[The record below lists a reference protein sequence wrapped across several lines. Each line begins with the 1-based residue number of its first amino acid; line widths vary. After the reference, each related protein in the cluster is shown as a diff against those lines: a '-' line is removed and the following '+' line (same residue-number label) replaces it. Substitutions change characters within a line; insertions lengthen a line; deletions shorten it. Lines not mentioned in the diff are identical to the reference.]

1 MELSVRSLHLVF
13 HLPSRVEK
21 DVPLPSTNLADSISE
36 AAQLFA
42 HEEITREESTEVYQA
57 FQSSGT
63 SHTGK
68 SDDYVPGGLDG
79 PKGDPEVLSDVEPIG
94 ISMFASM
101 FEYLLSQ
108 FTFSAKD
115 ISITVIHPGRSSFR
129 FKVSEL
135 HYGRPTSGRGES
147 TRTINISG
155 LEIAHRD
162 LSTSESPGS
171 VRSETRFLP
180 SASCKFD
187 AASHRVDNAALSSPI
202 AISSSPLPSSSQE
215 GGSGSNGSVPSAG
228 SSAPEERSRP
238 GSASSSTTSSIF
250 HSVLTSQGSQPKPEN
265 CEATNIHPQ
274 DAGANDMG
282 PNPSG
287 GAVGESPLSQADE
300 AMEDGSFHQVIFS
313 LVTEPIVVHITT
325 SPLPKTSVDFTL
337 HTSEL
342 DTSGSD
348 SRQPNLEISVSVG
361 IVACALTAAQ
371 INSILDVVS
380 TIGSHSS
387 PSTAPLV
394 SNNAGFVVPPLSLLD
409 QATLTMQIRGLV
421 LLLQAVP
428 PPLTCSSQDL
438 PLADFF
444 THPLTPPKTNHSYI
458 RFLIDRLR
466 ADLSVST
473 TLEQLTDEH
482 TPSPGHTAERS
493 RVPRVVRG
501 TTLNHIRFSVG
512 DLSAFAFCM
521 DSKASHAAR
530 QAFVLPIILT
540 DPHLSAQ
547 YRPEHHFPSNM
558 DHHFDVSPDFLRKAV
573 PSLPEFGLSD
583 WTLESN
589 RSSQA
594 KPSLW
599 RVRPPPSYRRSQKS
613 HAGDPPITPPV
624 ASSPQT
630 ISEETSANK
639 SQSALS
645 GRIILSSPKDPGT
658 GAKSTCS
665 IHIDVIPLHVFV
677 DMGNIPAALEF
688 LEMLSA
694 QRSRSGSS
702 EPEVEVE
709 DGGARGCA
717 NSGDLTPL
725 SSPHRKN
732 LHQICEPELKDLD
745 QSVEYSSKESAA
757 GEAARRSRKLYRHTQ
772 VFNTVTCP
780 TLLAKLEEQ
789 DQSQRDGQ
797 TEFDINFAMVRVQ
810 IRCPS
815 PPSTLQRSGAAILDV
830 HVLRLTSRS
839 PLGAGGKYR
848 HRFSTKTESTY
859 ENSNSRDNHLL
870 TAEWRT
876 LLLASSSAGAET
888 AGGFCSIGPLSS
900 AADSEVPTSHD
911 HTRFQEDPSP
921 FIKLSRN
928 LPVPSRRNS
937 GRSAAVVVEIDI
949 PSILIC
955 LSKQIFDSLQFWV
968 DDVSQLLERTMTAS
982 GEVAQENSSR
992 DPSLVGS
999 RFFSASKQGS
1009 VDTAV
1014 DEASAGHIKSS
1025 TESIVKVTISEGEK
1039 HLIYFYRLLIRP
1051 RFNEALGSSD

>member
-1 MELSVRSLHLVF
+1 MELSVRSLDLVF

-63 SHTGK
+63 SHTSK

-79 PKGDPEVLSDVEPIG
+79 PKDDPEVPSDVEPIG

-115 ISITVIHPGRSSFR
+115 ITITVIHPGRSSLR

-135 HYGRPTSGRGES
+135 HYGRPTSDRGES
-147 TRTINISG
+147 IRTISISG

-162 LSTSESPGS
+162 LSTSESPAS
-171 VRSETRFLP
+171 VHSEARFLP
-180 SASCKFD
+180 SQAASCEFN

-202 AISSSPLPSSSQE
+202 AISSSPLPSSSPE
-215 GGSGSNGSVPSAG
+215 GRSGSNESVPFVG

-238 GSASSSTTSSIF
+238 SSASSSTTSSIF
-250 HSVLTSQGSQPKPEN
+250 HSVLTSQGSQLKPEN
-265 CEATNIHPQ
+265 CEATNIHSQ
-274 DAGANDMG
+274 DAGVNDMG

-287 GAVGESPLSQADE
+287 STVGESPLSQADE
-300 AMEDGSFHQVIFS
+300 AVEDGLFHRVIFS

-325 SPLPKTSVDFTL
+325 SPLPKPSVDFTP

-361 IVACALTAAQ
+361 IIACALTAAQ

-380 TIGSHSS
+380 TIGSHSR
-387 PSTAPLV
+387 PSTTPLV

-409 QATLTMQIRGLV
+409 QATLTMHIRGLV
-421 LLLQAVP
+421 LLLQSVP
-428 PPLTCSSQDL
+428 PPLTSSSQDV

-444 THPLTPPKTNHSYI
+444 THPLTPPKTNHSYV
-458 RFLIDRLR
+458 RFLVDRLR

-473 TLEQLTDEH
+473 TLEQLADEH
-482 TPSPGHTAERS
+482 TPSPGHMAERS

-501 TTLNHIRFSVG
+501 TTLNHIGFSIE

-521 DSKASHAAR
+521 DSGATASHAAR

-540 DPHLSAQ
+540 DPHLFTQ

-558 DHHFDVSPDFLRKAV
+558 DHHFDVSPNSLRKTV
-573 PSLPEFGLSD
+573 PALPEFGISD
-583 WTLESN
+583 WTLEGN
-589 RSSQA
+589 RTSQA
-594 KPSLW
+594 KLSLW
-599 RVRPPPSYRRSQKS
+599 RVRPPPGYRRSQKS
-613 HAGDPPITPPV
+613 HAGDPSITPPV

-630 ISEETSANK
+630 VSEETSANK
-639 SQSALS
+639 PQSALS
-645 GRIILSSPKDPGT
+645 GRIMLSSPKDPGT

-694 QRSRSGSS
+694 QRNKSGPF

-709 DGGARGCA
+709 NGGARGCA

-732 LHQICEPELKDLD
+732 LHQISEPELKDLN
-745 QSVEYSSKESAA
+745 QSVEYPSKEPAA
-757 GEAARRSRKLYRHTQ
+757 GGSTRRSRIHYRHTQ
-772 VFNTVTCP
+772 VF
-780 TLLAKLEEQ
+780 
-789 DQSQRDGQ
+789 
-797 TEFDINFAMVRVQ
+797 
-810 IRCPS
+810 
-815 PPSTLQRSGAAILDV
+815 
-830 HVLRLTSRS
+830 
-839 PLGAGGKYR
+839 
-848 HRFSTKTESTY
+848 
-859 ENSNSRDNHLL
+859 
-870 TAEWRT
+870 
-876 LLLASSSAGAET
+876 
-888 AGGFCSIGPLSS
+888 
-900 AADSEVPTSHD
+900 
-911 HTRFQEDPSP
+911 
-921 FIKLSRN
+921 
-928 LPVPSRRNS
+928 
-937 GRSAAVVVEIDI
+937 
-949 PSILIC
+949 
-955 LSKQIFDSLQFWV
+955 
-968 DDVSQLLERTMTAS
+968 
-982 GEVAQENSSR
+982 
-992 DPSLVGS
+992 
-999 RFFSASKQGS
+999 
-1009 VDTAV
+1009 
-1014 DEASAGHIKSS
+1014 
-1025 TESIVKVTISEGEK
+1025 
-1039 HLIYFYRLLIRP
+1039 
-1051 RFNEALGSSD
+1051 

>member
-1 MELSVRSLHLVF
+1 MSSWIPSWFTFPTFDVSI
-13 HLPSRVEK
+13 LPNLQRKFFSFILKRFLGHFLKPGQLDVEQIDSAIGSGNVTINDLK
-21 DVPLPSTNLADSISE
+21 LECTRDLP
-36 AAQLFA
+36 
-42 HEEITREESTEVYQA
+42 H
-57 FQSSGT
+57 
-63 SHTGK
+63 GK

-202 AISSSPLPSSSQE
+202 AISSSPLPSTSPE
-215 GGSGSNGSVPSAG
+215 GGSGSNGSVPSVG

-250 HSVLTSQGSQPKPEN
+250 HSVLTSQGSQLKPEN

-287 GAVGESPLSQADE
+287 GTVGESPLSQADE
-300 AMEDGSFHQVIFS
+300 AMEDGSFIKSSF
-313 LVTEPIVVHITT
+313 LWLRN
-325 SPLPKTSVDFTL
+325 PLLFTL
-337 HTSEL
+337 RRH
-342 DTSGSD
+342 
-348 SRQPNLEISVSVG
+348 R
-361 IVACALTAAQ
+361 CRKRR
-371 INSILDVVS
+371 SI
-380 TIGSHSS
+380 S
-387 PSTAPLV
+387 PSTLLNWTHPGLILGNRTLKFRCLWESLLV
-394 SNNAGFVVPPLSLLD
+394 PSPPRKSILYWMSSLRSDLIPVQVPRLWCPTTLALGSSVILARSSNPYDADSRLSLVVTSRS
-409 QATLTMQIRGLV
+409 AAAHMFFTR
-421 LLLQAVP
+421 
-428 PPLTCSSQDL
+428 L

-482 TPSPGHTAERS
+482 TPSPGHRQREAEYH
-493 RVPRVVRG
+493 G
-501 TTLNHIRFSVG
+501 F
-512 DLSAFAFCM
+512 
-521 DSKASHAAR
+521 KASHAAR

-599 RVRPPPSYRRSQKS
+599 RVRPPPTYRRSQKS

-677 DMGNIPAALEF
+677 IWGI
-688 LEMLSA
+688 
-694 QRSRSGSS
+694 SR
-702 EPEVEVE
+702 
-709 DGGARGCA
+709 
-717 NSGDLTPL
+717 
-725 SSPHRKN
+725 
-732 LHQICEPELKDLD
+732 LHW
-745 QSVEYSSKESAA
+745 
-757 GEAARRSRKLYRHTQ
+757 
-772 VFNTVTCP
+772 
-780 TLLAKLEEQ
+780 
-789 DQSQRDGQ
+789 
-797 TEFDINFAMVRVQ
+797 NFW
-810 IRCPS
+810 RC
-815 PPSTLQRSGAAILDV
+815 
-830 HVLRLTSRS
+830 
-839 PLGAGGKYR
+839 
-848 HRFSTKTESTY
+848 
-859 ENSNSRDNHLL
+859 
-870 TAEWRT
+870 
-876 LLLASSSAGAET
+876 
-888 AGGFCSIGPLSS
+888 C
-900 AADSEVPTSHD
+900 
-911 HTRFQEDPSP
+911 
-921 FIKLSRN
+921 
-928 LPVPSRRNS
+928 
-937 GRSAAVVVEIDI
+937 
-949 PSILIC
+949 
-955 LSKQIFDSLQFWV
+955 
-968 DDVSQLLERTMTAS
+968 QL
-982 GEVAQENSSR
+982 
-992 DPSLVGS
+992 
-999 RFFSASKQGS
+999 
-1009 VDTAV
+1009 
-1014 DEASAGHIKSS
+1014 
-1025 TESIVKVTISEGEK
+1025 
-1039 HLIYFYRLLIRP
+1039 
-1051 RFNEALGSSD
+1051 NEADLVPLNPK